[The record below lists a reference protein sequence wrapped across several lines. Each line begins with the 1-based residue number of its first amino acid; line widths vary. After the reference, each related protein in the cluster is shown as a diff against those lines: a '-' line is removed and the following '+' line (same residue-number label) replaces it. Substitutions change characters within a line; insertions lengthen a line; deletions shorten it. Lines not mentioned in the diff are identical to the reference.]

1 VLMRS
6 VGQNRVYI
14 HAVYDRI
21 VGNFTAENTIYHI
34 YFMVLANPTYIHC
47 VYMVLTNPTNA

>member
-1 VLMRS
+1 MRS